1 MAPGLLQDKVAIV
14 TGGGQGVGRGVA
26 LALAAEGASVMI
38 TGRTQSKL
46 DAVAAEIAGR
56 GGRVAT
62 AAGDVKLLADIE
74 RAVAATVERFG
85 TVDILVNNAQE
96 VPMGYLLE
104 VDDEAV
110 QAGLASGPLAT
121 LRFMRLCHP
130 YLRGGG
136 AIVNMASGA
145 GVRPDP
151 IRRGAYAAAKEATR
165 ALTRAAAM
173 EWGPDG
179 IRVNAVLPYAV
190 TPSVERLAVEFP
202 QEYDAR
208 RLANPLRRIGDAE
221 KDIGRAVVF
230 LVGPDAGYITGASI
244 PVDGG
249 NAFVG

>member
-1 MAPGLLQDKVAIV
+1 VLQDKVAIV
-14 TGGGQGVGRGVA
+14 TGAGQGVGRGVA
-26 LALAAEGASVMI
+26 LALAAEGATVML
-38 TGRTQSKL
+38 TGRTQAKL
-46 DAVAAEIAGR
+46 DAVEEKITGR
-56 GGRVAT
+56 GGRAAT
-62 AAGDVKLLADIE
+62 VVGDVKLLADIE
-74 RAVAATVERFG
+74 RCVAETVRRFG
-85 TVDILVNNAQE
+85 SIDILVNNAQE

-104 VDDEAV
+104 VEDEAV

-151 IRRGAYAAAKEATR
+151 IRRGAYAAAKEAIR
-165 ALTRAAAM
+165 ALTRAAAV

-179 IRVNAVLPYAV
+179 IRVNAVLPYAMS
-190 TPSVERLAVEFP
+190 PALERLSLEHPEEF
-202 QEYDAR
+202 DAR
-208 RLANPLRRIGDAE
+208 RHTNPMRRIGDPE
-221 KDIGRAVVF
+221 LDIGRAVVF
-230 LVGPDAGYITGASI
+230 LVGPDGGYITGASI